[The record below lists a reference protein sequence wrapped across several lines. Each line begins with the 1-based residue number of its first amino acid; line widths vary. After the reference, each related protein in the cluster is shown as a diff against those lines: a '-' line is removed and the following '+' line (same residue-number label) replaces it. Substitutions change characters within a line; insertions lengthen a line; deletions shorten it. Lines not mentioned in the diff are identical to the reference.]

1 MVSPTRTPTGVQNER
16 VLAERAYDH
25 IRDRIVTVQL
35 TPGAPIDEEALMAA
49 AGVGRT
55 PVREA
60 LKRLSLERL
69 VAIYP
74 RRGTFVTEINI
85 SDERWL
91 TEVRIPLEGLAAS
104 LAATRATEADREEF
118 RLLYGDVEDKKSNPP
133 RAASEVEYLLG
144 LDTRM
149 HRLVYRAA
157 HNPHLEATLTQYL
170 NLAVRIW
177 YFCLDR
183 LPAIEQHVLDQWEI
197 IGAILARDPAAAQT
211 AAEHHLRDCTTELR
225 GVL

>member
-1 MVSPTRTPTGVQNER
+1 MAPTGVQSDR
-16 VLAERAYDH
+16 LQTERAYTH
-25 IRDRIVTVQL
+25 IRDQIVTVRL
-35 TPGAPIDEEALMAA
+35 SPGSPVDEESLMAA

-104 LAATRATEADREEF
+104 LAATRATEADRAEL
-118 RLLYGDVEDKKSNPP
+118 RRLYGDVEETKDRPP
-133 RAASEVEYLLG
+133 RAASDVEYLLG
-144 LDTRM
+144 LDTQM
-149 HRLVYRAA
+149 HRLVYRAG

-197 IGAILARDPAAAQT
+197 IGAILARDPAAAQS
-211 AAEHHLRDCTTELR
+211 AAEHHLRDCTTEIR